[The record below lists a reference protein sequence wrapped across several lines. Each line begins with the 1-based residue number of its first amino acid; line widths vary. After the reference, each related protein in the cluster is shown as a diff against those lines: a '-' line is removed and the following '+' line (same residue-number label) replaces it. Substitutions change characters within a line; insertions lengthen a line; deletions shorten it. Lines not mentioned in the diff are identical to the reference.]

1 MQTISDFLQR
11 YWANVQWE
19 LILTEILSKAISLA
33 LLIILFLIGRRVLK
47 KLFQKTIESS
57 WRINSQN
64 PARQKT
70 LIRLMENT
78 MNYCLYFILAYWILS
93 ILGIPVS
100 SLLAGAG
107 IAGVA
112 IGLGAQGFLK
122 DVINGLFI
130 LLERQYDV
138 GDAVIIGQVTG
149 TVASVG
155 LRTTQVRGYDGTLH
169 FIPNG
174 NITVVSNQ
182 SRGDMRAL
190 IEIPL
195 FTDTDLSI
203 VYDTIDQVNSR
214 EEGKHPEIVKG
225 PTIIGPQ
232 TKSNGQFV
240 FRVSI
245 FTTNGQQ
252 YTVYN
257 EFLKFYQESL
267 LEAGIALPTAN
278 AHSTVSEG

>member
-1 MQTISDFLQR
+1 MFQTLIDFFSR
-11 YWANVQWE
+11 YWSTIQWE
-19 LILTEILSKAISLA
+19 AILMEFISKLLSLLIL
-33 LLIILFLIGRRVLK
+33 LLLFYIGKKGLH
-47 KLFQKTIESS
+47 KLFEKTVISS
-57 WRINSQN
+57 IQLSSQSI
-64 PARQKT
+64 ARKKT
-70 LIRLMENT
+70 LMRLLENCLD
-78 MNYCLYFILAYWILS
+78 YFLYFLLAYWILA

-112 IGLGAQGFLK
+112 IGLGAQGFLS

-138 GDAVIIGQVTG
+138 GDAVIIGAVKG

-155 LRTTQVRGYDGTLH
+155 IRTTQVRGYDGTLH
-169 FIPNG
+169 FIPNRS
-174 NITVVSNQ
+174 ISVVSNQ

-195 FTDTDLSI
+195 YSDTDLTV

-214 EEGKHPEIVKG
+214 ERSNFPEIVKG

-232 TKSNGQFV
+232 TKENGQFV

-245 FTTNGQQ
+245 FTKNGQQ
-252 YTVYN
+252 NTVYN
-257 EFLKFYQESL
+257 QFLKFYQEAL
-267 LEAGIALPTAN
+267 LEAGISLPTTN
-278 AHSTVSEG
+278 TSTTQ

>member
-1 MQTISDFLQR
+1 MFHSIADFFIR
-11 YWANVQWE
+11 YWSTIQWE
-19 LILTEILSKAISLA
+19 NLLMEFISRLLSLLILFVLFYIGKKAIHQ
-33 LLIILFLIGRRVLK
+33 
-47 KLFQKTIESS
+47 LFQKTIISS
-57 WRINSQN
+57 IQLSSQSI
-64 PARQKT
+64 ARKKT
-70 LIRLMENT
+70 LMRLLENCLD
-78 MNYCLYFILAYWILS
+78 YFLYFLLAYWILA

-112 IGLGAQGFLK
+112 IGLGAQGFLS

-138 GDAVIIGQVTG
+138 GDAVIIGNVTG

-155 LRTTQVRGYDGTLH
+155 IRTTQIRGYDGSLH
-169 FIPNG
+169 FIPNRS
-174 NITVVSNQ
+174 ISVVTNQ

-195 FTDTDLSI
+195 YSDTDLSV
-203 VYDTIDQVNSR
+203 VYDTIDQVNSLQR
-214 EEGKHPEIVKG
+214 DNFPEIAKG

-232 TKSNGQFV
+232 TKENGQFV

-245 FTTNGQQ
+245 FTKHGQQ
-252 YTVYN
+252 NAIYN
-257 EFLKFYQESL
+257 QFLKFYQEAL
-267 LEAGIALPTAN
+267 IEAGVALPTSN
-278 AHSTVSEG
+278 ASSTTQ